1 VRSLVV
7 FATRDDSALFLAEI
21 GRPSMSVKDHTFT
34 LGIEEEFAII
44 DPETRELRSH
54 IQEILE
60 GGKVTLKEQIKP
72 EMHQSVVE
80 LGTEICQ
87 SVVDARAH
95 VIELR
100 SRLAELAG
108 RNGLQIA
115 SVGTHPFSHWRDQ
128 LITQG
133 ERYQEIVKDMQQL
146 ARANLIFGLHVHV
159 GIADREMAIHVMN
172 QARYFLP
179 HIYALSVNSPFWVGQ
194 DTGLKGYR
202 LKVFE
207 RFPRTGIPDAFESL
221 SEYEDYCKLLVKTGC
236 IDNAKKI
243 WWDIR
248 LHPFFD
254 TLEVRVCDA
263 QTRVDDTL
271 AIAALIQAVIAKLFK
286 LLWRNTTFR
295 IYRRRLLDENR
306 WRAARYGID
315 GKLID
320 FGREAEVEE
329 RSLLNELL
337 EFVASEADELGTH
350 REMAHIER
358 IMREGTGADRQLAAF
373 ERTHDMKAVVDHIV
387 AETYE
392 GLDVSRQAE
401 IAG

>member
-1 VRSLVV
+1 M
-7 FATRDDSALFLAEI
+7 SAK
-21 GRPSMSVKDHTFT
+21 PHTYT
-34 LGIEEEFAII
+34 LGIEEEFAID

-60 GGKVTLKEQIKP
+60 GGKVMLKEQIKP

-80 LGTEICQ
+80 LGTEICD
-87 SVVDARAH
+87 SISCARDH

-100 SRLAELAG
+100 SKLAQLAG
-108 RNGLQIA
+108 NSGLKIA

-146 ARANLIFGLHVHV
+146 ARANLIFGMHVHV
-159 GIADREMAIHVMN
+159 GIPNRESAIHVMN

-236 IDNAKKI
+236 IDNPKKI

-248 LHPFFD
+248 LHPVFD

-263 QTRVDDTL
+263 QSRVDDTL
-271 AIAALIQAVIAKLFK
+271 AVAALIQAVISKLYK
-286 LLWRNTTFR
+286 LLRRNTTFR
-295 IYRRRLLDENR
+295 VYRRRLLDENR
-306 WRAARYGID
+306 WRASRYGID

-320 FGREAEVEE
+320 FGRETEVET

-337 EFVASEADELGTH
+337 EFVSTEVNELGSKK
-350 REMAHIER
+350 EIAHIER

-373 ERTHDMKAVVDHIV
+373 ARTQNMKAVVDQIV
-387 AETYE
+387 EETYE
-392 GLDVSRQAE
+392 GLNAPVA
-401 IAG
+401 

>member
-1 VRSLVV
+1 
-7 FATRDDSALFLAEI
+7 
-21 GRPSMSVKDHTFT
+21 MSSKEHTYT
-34 LGIEEEFAII
+34 LGIEEEFAIV
-44 DPETRELRSH
+44 DPVTRELRSH

-60 GGKVTLKEQIKP
+60 GGKVVLKEQIKP

-80 LGTEICQ
+80 LGTEICE
-87 SVVDARAH
+87 SITNARTHVVD
-95 VIELR
+95 LR
-100 SRLAELAG
+100 SKLAKLADKAELK
-108 RNGLQIA
+108 IA

-133 ERYQEIVKDMQQL
+133 ERYREIVKDMQQL

-159 GIADREMAIHVMN
+159 GIPDRESAINVMN

-236 IDNAKKI
+236 VDNAKKI

-263 QTRVDDTL
+263 QSRVDDTL
-271 AIAALIQAVIAKLFK
+271 AIAALIQAVIAKLYK
-286 LLWRNTTFR
+286 LLRQNTTFR
-295 IYRRRLLDENR
+295 VYRRRLLDENR
-306 WRAARYGID
+306 WRATRYGID

-320 FGREAEVEE
+320 FGKETEVETH
-329 RSLLNELL
+329 SLLNELL
-337 EFVASEADELGTH
+337 ELVSTEVNELGSQ

-358 IMREGTGADRQLAAF
+358 IMHEGTGADRQLAAF
-373 ERTHDMKAVVDHIV
+373 ARTNDMKAVVDQIV
-387 AETYE
+387 DETYE
-392 GLDVSRQAE
+392 GLNLNAF
-401 IAG
+401 AG

>member
-1 VRSLVV
+1 M
-7 FATRDDSALFLAEI
+7 SAK
-21 GRPSMSVKDHTFT
+21 PHTYT
-34 LGIEEEFAII
+34 LGIEEEFAIV

-60 GGKVTLKEQIKP
+60 GGKVMLKEQIKP

-80 LGTEICQ
+80 LGTEICD
-87 SVVDARAH
+87 SISCARDH

-100 SRLAELAG
+100 SKLAQLAG
-108 RNGLQIA
+108 NSGLKIA

-133 ERYQEIVKDMQQL
+133 KRYQEIVKDMQQL

-159 GIADREMAIHVMN
+159 GIPNRESAIHVMN

-236 IDNAKKI
+236 IDNPKKI

-248 LHPFFD
+248 LHPVFD

-263 QTRVDDTL
+263 QSRVDDTL
-271 AIAALIQAVIAKLFK
+271 AVAALIQAVISKLYK
-286 LLWRNTTFR
+286 LLRRNTTFR
-295 IYRRRLLDENR
+295 VYRRRLLDENR
-306 WRAARYGID
+306 WRASRYGID

-320 FGREAEVEE
+320 FGRETEVET

-337 EFVASEADELGTH
+337 EFVSTEVNELGSKK
-350 REMAHIER
+350 EIAHIER

-373 ERTHDMKAVVDHIV
+373 ARTQDMKAVVDQIV

-392 GLDVSRQAE
+392 GLNAPVA
-401 IAG
+401 

>member
-1 VRSLVV
+1 M
-7 FATRDDSALFLAEI
+7 SA
-21 GRPSMSVKDHTFT
+21 KDHTFT

-60 GGKVTLKEQIKP
+60 YGKVILKEQIKP

-87 SVVDARAH
+87 SVVDARVH

-100 SRLAELAG
+100 SRLAELAA
-108 RNGLQIA
+108 RSGLKIA

-133 ERYQEIVKDMQQL
+133 ERYHEIVKDMQQL

-159 GIADREMAIHVMN
+159 GIPDREVAIHVMN

-236 IDNAKKI
+236 VDNAKKI

-263 QTRVDDTL
+263 QSRVDDTL
-271 AIAALIQAVIAKLFK
+271 AIAALIQAVIVKLHK
-286 LLWRNTTFR
+286 LLSRNITFR
-295 IYRRRLLDENR
+295 VYRRRLLDENR
-306 WRAARYGID
+306 WRASRYGIE

-320 FGREAEVEE
+320 FGKEAEVDT

-337 EFVASEADELGTH
+337 EFVSTEVNELGTQK
-350 REMAHIER
+350 EMAHIEQ
-358 IMREGTGADRQLAAF
+358 IMREGTGADRQLAVW
-373 ERTHDMKAVVDHIV
+373 EGTQDMKAVVDQIV

-392 GLDVSRQAE
+392 GLKVPEGAA
-401 IAG
+401 IAR

>member
-1 VRSLVV
+1 
-7 FATRDDSALFLAEI
+7 
-21 GRPSMSVKDHTFT
+21 MSGSDHAFT
-34 LGIEEEFAII
+34 LGIEEEFAIV
-44 DPETRELRSH
+44 DPETRHLRSH

-60 GGKVTLKEQIKP
+60 DGKVTLKERVKP

-80 LGTEICQ
+80 LGTEICRDIN
-87 SVVDARAH
+87 DARKH
-95 VIELR
+95 VTELR
-100 SRLAELAG
+100 GHLAALAA
-108 RNGLQIA
+108 RSNLKIA

-128 LITQG
+128 LITEG
-133 ERYQEIVKDMQQL
+133 ERYKEIVRDMQLL

-159 GIADREMAIHVMN
+159 GIPNRETAIHVMN

-179 HIYALSVNSPFWVGQ
+179 HIYALSVNSPFWVGH

-236 IDNAKKI
+236 VDNAKKI

-271 AIAALIQAVIAKLFK
+271 AIAALIQAIVVKLYK
-286 LLWRNTTFR
+286 LLRQNITFR
-295 IYRRRLLDENR
+295 VYRRRLLDENR
-306 WRAARYGID
+306 WRASRYGLD

-320 FGREAEVEE
+320 FGQERETEA
-329 RSLLNELL
+329 RSLIHEILD
-337 EFVASEADELGTH
+337 FVKDELEELGSQ
-350 REMAHIER
+350 RERAHIER
-358 IMREGTGADRQLAAF
+358 VLREGTGADRQLAVFAK
-373 ERTHDMKAVVDHIV
+373 TSDVKAVVDQIV
-387 AETYE
+387 SETYE
-392 GLDVSRQAE
+392 GLPTA
-401 IAG
+401 A

>member
-1 VRSLVV
+1 
-7 FATRDDSALFLAEI
+7 
-21 GRPSMSVKDHTFT
+21 MSTKDHTFT

-44 DPETRELRSH
+44 DPDTRELRSH

-60 GGKVTLKEQIKP
+60 YGKVILKEQIKP

-87 SVVDARAH
+87 SIVDARAH

-108 RNGLQIA
+108 RSGLKIA
-115 SVGTHPFSHWRDQ
+115 SVGTQPFSHWRDQ

-133 ERYQEIVKDMQQL
+133 ERYHEIVKDMQQL

-159 GIADREMAIHVMN
+159 GIPDRDVAIHVMN

-236 IDNAKKI
+236 VDNAKKI

-263 QTRVDDTL
+263 QSRVDDTL
-271 AIAALIQAVIAKLFK
+271 AIAALIQAVIAKLHK
-286 LLWRNTTFR
+286 LLHHNITFR
-295 IYRRRLLDENR
+295 VYRRRLLDENR
-306 WRAARYGID
+306 WRASRYGID

-320 FGREAEVEE
+320 FGKETEVET

-337 EFVASEADELGTH
+337 DFVSTEVNELGTQK
-350 REMAHIER
+350 EMAHIER
-358 IMREGTGADRQLAAF
+358 IMREGTGADRQLAAY
-373 ERTHDMKAVVDHIV
+373 ERTQDIKAVVDHIV

-392 GLDVSRQAE
+392 GLDLPGQA
-401 IAG
+401 AVAS

>member
-1 VRSLVV
+1 M
-7 FATRDDSALFLAEI
+7 AN
-21 GRPSMSVKDHTFT
+21 KDHTYT
-34 LGIEEEFAII
+34 LGIEEEFAIV

-60 GGKVTLKEQIKP
+60 GGKVVLKEQIKP

-80 LGTEICQ
+80 LGTEICD
-87 SVVDARAH
+87 SIGHARAH

-100 SRLAELAG
+100 SKLAELAG
-108 RNGLQIA
+108 RAGLKIA
-115 SVGTHPFSHWRDQ
+115 SVGTHPFSHWHDQ
-128 LITQG
+128 LITEG
-133 ERYQEIVKDMQQL
+133 ERYQEIVKDMQLL

-159 GIADREMAIHVMN
+159 GIPDRDVAIHVMN

-179 HIYALSVNSPFWVGQ
+179 HIYALSVNSPFWVGHN
-194 DTGLKGYR
+194 TGLKGYR

-236 IDNAKKI
+236 IDNPKKI

-248 LHPFFD
+248 LHPVFD

-263 QTRVDDTL
+263 QSRMDDTL
-271 AIAALIQAVIAKLFK
+271 AIAALIQAVISKLYK
-286 LLWRNTTFR
+286 LLRQNTTFR

-306 WRAARYGID
+306 WRAARYGIE

-337 EFVASEADELGTH
+337 EFVASEVGEFGTH
-350 REMAHIER
+350 REMTHIER
-358 IMREGTGADRQLAAF
+358 IMREGTGADRQLAAY
-373 ERTHDMKAVVDHIV
+373 ERTHDMKVVVDRIV

-392 GLDVSRQAE
+392 GLTVSQ
-401 IAG
+401 I

>member
-1 VRSLVV
+1 M
-7 FATRDDSALFLAEI
+7 AK
-21 GRPSMSVKDHTFT
+21 KDHTYT
-34 LGIEEEFAII
+34 LGIEEEFAIV
-44 DPETRELRSH
+44 DPQTRELRSH

-60 GGKVTLKEQIKP
+60 GGKIMLKEQIKP

-80 LGTEICQ
+80 LGTEICD
-87 SVVDARAH
+87 SILCARDH

-100 SRLAELAG
+100 SKLAQLAG
-108 RNGLQIA
+108 NSGLKIA

-159 GIADREMAIHVMN
+159 GIPNRESAIHVMN

-236 IDNAKKI
+236 VDNAKKI

-263 QTRVDDTL
+263 QSRVDDTL
-271 AIAALIQAVIAKLFK
+271 AIAALIQAVIAKLYK
-286 LLWRNTTFR
+286 LLRRNTTFR
-295 IYRRRLLDENR
+295 VYRRRLLDENR
-306 WRAARYGID
+306 WRASRYGID

-320 FGREAEVEE
+320 FGREEEVET

-337 EFVASEADELGTH
+337 EFVSTEVDELGSK
-350 REMAHIER
+350 REMTHIER

-373 ERTHDMKAVVDHIV
+373 AQTQDMKSVVDQIV
-387 AETYE
+387 DETYE
-392 GLDVSRQAE
+392 GLTVLQQP
-401 IAG
+401 

>member
-1 VRSLVV
+1 M
-7 FATRDDSALFLAEI
+7 AN
-21 GRPSMSVKDHTFT
+21 KNHTFT

-87 SVVDARAH
+87 SIVDARAH

-108 RNGLQIA
+108 RSGLKIA
-115 SVGTHPFSHWRDQ
+115 SVVTHPFSHWRDQ

-133 ERYQEIVKDMQQL
+133 ERYREIVKDMQQL

-159 GIADREMAIHVMN
+159 GIPDRDVAIHVMN

-236 IDNAKKI
+236 VDNAKKI

-263 QTRVDDTL
+263 QSRVDDTL
-271 AIAALIQAVIAKLFK
+271 AIAALIQAVIVKLHK
-286 LLWRNTTFR
+286 LLRKNTTFR
-295 IYRRRLLDENR
+295 VYRRRLLDENR
-306 WRAARYGID
+306 WRASRYGID

-320 FGREAEVEE
+320 FGRESEVET

-337 EFVASEADELGTH
+337 EFVSTEVNELGSE
-350 REMAHIER
+350 REMAHVER

-373 ERTHDMKAVVDHIV
+373 ARTQDMKAVVDQIV

-392 GLDVSRQAE
+392 GLNAPT
-401 IAG
+401 A

>member
-1 VRSLVV
+1 MKK
-7 FATRDDSALFLAEI
+7 E
-21 GRPSMSVKDHTFT
+21 HTYT
-34 LGIEEEFAII
+34 LGIEEEFAIV

-60 GGKVTLKEQIKP
+60 GGKVMLKEQIKP

-80 LGTEICQ
+80 LGTQICD
-87 SVVDARAH
+87 SISCARDHVV
-95 VIELR
+95 ELR
-100 SRLAELAG
+100 SKLAQLAG
-108 RNGLQIA
+108 NSGLKIA

-159 GIADREMAIHVMN
+159 GIPNRESAIHVMN

-236 IDNAKKI
+236 IDNPKKI

-248 LHPFFD
+248 LHPVFD

-263 QTRVDDTL
+263 QSRVDDTL
-271 AIAALIQAVIAKLFK
+271 AVAALIQAVIAKLYK
-286 LLWRNTTFR
+286 LLQRNTTFR
-295 IYRRRLLDENR
+295 VYRRRLLDENR
-306 WRAARYGID
+306 WRASRYGID
-315 GKLID
+315 SKLID
-320 FGREAEVEE
+320 FGHETEVET

-337 EFVASEADELGTH
+337 EFVSTEVDELGSKK
-350 REMAHIER
+350 EMAHIER
-358 IMREGTGADRQLAAF
+358 IMREGTGADRQLAVFA
-373 ERTHDMKAVVDHIV
+373 RSQDMKSVVDQIV

-392 GLDVSRQAE
+392 GLNLNAFAS
-401 IAG
+401 

>member
-1 VRSLVV
+1 
-7 FATRDDSALFLAEI
+7 
-21 GRPSMSVKDHTFT
+21 MSVKEHTFT
-34 LGIEEEFAII
+34 LGIEEEFAIV

-60 GGKVTLKEQIKP
+60 YGKVILKEQIKP

-87 SVVDARAH
+87 SIVDARAH

-100 SRLAELAG
+100 SRLAELAA
-108 RNGLQIA
+108 RSGLKIA

-133 ERYQEIVKDMQQL
+133 ERYHEIVKDMQQL

-159 GIADREMAIHVMN
+159 GIPDREVAIHVMN

-236 IDNAKKI
+236 VDNAKKI

-254 TLEVRVCDA
+254 TLEMRVCDA
-263 QTRVDDTL
+263 QSRVDDTL
-271 AIAALIQAVIAKLFK
+271 AIAALIQAVIAKLHK
-286 LLWRNTTFR
+286 LLRQNITFR
-295 IYRRRLLDENR
+295 VYRRRLLDENR
-306 WRAARYGID
+306 WRASRYGID

-320 FGREAEVEE
+320 FGKETEVET

-337 EFVASEADELGTH
+337 EFVSTEVNELGTQH
-350 REMAHIER
+350 EMAHIER
-358 IMREGTGADRQLAAF
+358 IMREGTGADRQLAVW
-373 ERTHDMKAVVDHIV
+373 ERTQDMKTVVDHIV

-392 GLDVSRQAE
+392 SLNVSQDAA
-401 IAG
+401 ITG

>member
-1 VRSLVV
+1 
-7 FATRDDSALFLAEI
+7 
-21 GRPSMSVKDHTFT
+21 M
-34 LGIEEEFAII
+34 
-44 DPETRELRSH
+44 RSH

-87 SVVDARAH
+87 SIDHARTHVV
-95 VIELR
+95 ELR
-100 SRLAELAG
+100 SKLADLAG
-108 RNGLQIA
+108 RSGLKIA

-128 LITQG
+128 LITEG
-133 ERYQEIVKDMQQL
+133 ERYQEILKDMQSL

-159 GIADREMAIHVMN
+159 GIPDRDSAIQVMN

-207 RFPRTGIPDAFESL
+207 RFPRTGIPDSFDSL
-221 SEYEDYCKLLVKTGC
+221 SEYEDFCKLLIKTRC
-236 IDNAKKI
+236 IDNPKKI

-254 TLEVRVCDA
+254 TLELRVCDA
-263 QTRVDDTL
+263 QSRVDDTL
-271 AIAALIQAVIAKLFK
+271 AIAALIQAITAKLFK
-286 LLWRNTTFR
+286 LLRQNITFR
-295 IYRRRLLDENR
+295 VYRRRLLDENR
-306 WRAARYGID
+306 WRAIRYGID

-320 FGREAEVEE
+320 FGREAEVET
-329 RSLLNELL
+329 RSLVNELL
-337 EFVASEADELGTH
+337 EFVSTEVDELGSK

-358 IMREGTGADRQLAAF
+358 ILREGAGADRQLAVW
-373 ERTHDMKAVVDHIV
+373 ERTRDMKAVVDQIV

-392 GLDVSRQAE
+392 GLSVNAP
-401 IAG
+401 A

>member
-1 VRSLVV
+1 M
-7 FATRDDSALFLAEI
+7 AEFD
-21 GRPSMSVKDHTFT
+21 GRLGDPVPTWRMKDHTFT

-60 GGKVTLKEQIKP
+60 YGKVILKEQIKP

-87 SVVDARAH
+87 SIIDARAH

-100 SRLAELAG
+100 SRLAELAA
-108 RNGLQIA
+108 RSGLKIA

-133 ERYQEIVKDMQQL
+133 ERYHEIVKDMQQL

-159 GIADREMAIHVMN
+159 GIPDRDVAIHVMN

-236 IDNAKKI
+236 VDNAKKI

-254 TLEVRVCDA
+254 TLVVRVCDA
-263 QTRVDDTL
+263 QSRVDDTL
-271 AIAALIQAVIAKLFK
+271 AIAALIQAVIVKLHK
-286 LLWRNTTFR
+286 LLSRNITFR
-295 IYRRRLLDENR
+295 VYRRRLLDENR
-306 WRAARYGID
+306 WRASRYGID

-320 FGREAEVEE
+320 FGKETEVDA

-337 EFVASEADELGTH
+337 EFVSTEVNELGTGN
-350 REMAHIER
+350 EMAHIER
-358 IMREGTGADRQLAAF
+358 IMREGTGADRQLAVW
-373 ERTHDMKAVVDHIV
+373 EHTQDMKAVVDNIV

-392 GLDVSRQAE
+392 GLSASRQAA

>member
-1 VRSLVV
+1 
-7 FATRDDSALFLAEI
+7 
-21 GRPSMSVKDHTFT
+21 MKDHTFT

-60 GGKVTLKEQIKP
+60 YGKVILKEQIKP

-87 SVVDARAH
+87 SIVDARAH

-108 RNGLQIA
+108 RSGLKIA

-133 ERYQEIVKDMQQL
+133 ERYREIVKDMQQL

-159 GIADREMAIHVMN
+159 GIPDRDVAIHVMN

-207 RFPRTGIPDAFESL
+207 RFPRTGIPDSFESL

-236 IDNAKKI
+236 VDNAKKI

-254 TLEVRVCDA
+254 TLEV
-263 QTRVDDTL
+263 DTL
-271 AIAALIQAVIAKLFK
+271 AIAALIQAVIAKLHK
-286 LLWRNTTFR
+286 LQRQNMSFR

-320 FGREAEVEE
+320 FGKETEVET

-337 EFVASEADELGTH
+337 EFIATEANEFGTQN
-350 REMAHIER
+350 EMAHIER
-358 IMREGTGADRQLAAF
+358 IIREGTGADRQLA
-373 ERTHDMKAVVDHIV
+373 MKAVVDHIV

-392 GLDVSRQAE
+392 GLALP
-401 IAG
+401 A

>member
-1 VRSLVV
+1 M
-7 FATRDDSALFLAEI
+7 SAKE
-21 GRPSMSVKDHTFT
+21 HTFT
-34 LGIEEEFAII
+34 LGIEEEFAIV

-60 GGKVTLKEQIKP
+60 YGKVILKEQIKP

-100 SRLAELAG
+100 SKLAELAG
-108 RNGLQIA
+108 KAGLKIA

-133 ERYQEIVKDMQQL
+133 ERYREIVKDMQQL

-159 GIADREMAIHVMN
+159 GIPDREMAIHVMN

-179 HIYALSVNSPFWVGQ
+179 HLYALSVNSPFWVGE

-207 RFPRTGIPDAFESL
+207 RFPRTGIPDSFESL

-271 AIAALIQAVIAKLFK
+271 AIAALIQAVIAKLHK
-286 LLWRNTTFR
+286 LLHQNITFR
-295 IYRRRLLDENR
+295 VYRRRLLDENR
-306 WRAARYGID
+306 WRASRYGID

-320 FGREAEVEE
+320 FGKETEVET

-337 EFVASEADELGTH
+337 DFVSTEVNELGTGN
-350 REMAHIER
+350 EMAHIER
-358 IMREGTGADRQLAAF
+358 IMREGTGADRQLAVW
-373 ERTHDMKAVVDHIV
+373 ERTQDMKAVVDQIV

-392 GLDVSRQAE
+392 GLTLSSQA
-401 IAG
+401 